1 MQLYSVVLGSRG
13 DRKAHAEPPP
23 YGRGVRGLC
32 IIDEALY
39 RQTKLKHRG
48 ARSSASE
55 DGGGGWV
62 VGWVESAGE
71 GLRGDVLFS
80 QLSYCICTALK
91 EREETYRQTQCDQK
105 ANANVHGK
113 SNTAKRLMKHLTWKH
128 VNELIKSIKQKNK
141 ITSGSDNK

>member
-1 MQLYSVVLGSRG
+1 MLLLYSEAMQLYSVVLGSRG

-55 DGGGGWV
+55 DGGGRV
-62 VGWVESAGE
+62 VGGWLGGRRE
-71 GLRGDVLFS
+71 RGRD
-80 QLSYCICTALK
+80 
-91 EREETYRQTQCDQK
+91 
-105 ANANVHGK
+105 
-113 SNTAKRLMKHLTWKH
+113 
-128 VNELIKSIKQKNK
+128 
-141 ITSGSDNK
+141 